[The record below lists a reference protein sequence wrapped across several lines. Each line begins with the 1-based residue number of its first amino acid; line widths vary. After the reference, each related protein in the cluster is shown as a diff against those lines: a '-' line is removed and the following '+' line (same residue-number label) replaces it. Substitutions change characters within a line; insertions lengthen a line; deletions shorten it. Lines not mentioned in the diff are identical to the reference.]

1 LLQALKCDANAADES
16 DNMTI
21 KTVLITGCSSGIG
34 FCFAVGLQKRGYRVL
49 ATVRNA
55 EDAKRLEDLGLE
67 VLLLDYAYSA
77 SVQACAAEV
86 ARRGAGKL
94 FALVNNGAAGQP
106 GAVEDISRGVLEK
119 QFAANFF
126 GWHELTILC
135 LPLLRA
141 NGGGHIV
148 NVSSVL
154 GLVAFKWRGAYNA
167 TKFALEGL
175 TDTLRLELRG
185 SGIAVSTLEPGPIA
199 SRFVETALKNFELNI
214 DFDKSN
220 YKSEYNAQR
229 ARLGKGGSNRFK
241 LPPEAVL
248 DKLIHAIE
256 SGRPKAHYYVT
267 VPTYLAGFARRVFPQ
282 GLQDRF
288 LNWISDQ

>member
-1 LLQALKCDANAADES
+1 
-16 DNMTI
+16 MTA

-34 FCFAVGLQKRGYRVL
+34 YCFAIGLQKRGYRVL
-49 ATVRNA
+49 ATVRNG
-55 EDAKRLEDLGLE
+55 EDAKRLESLGLE
-67 VLLLDYAYSA
+67 VLLLDYAHSD
-77 SVQACAAEV
+77 SVQTCAAEV
-86 ARRGAGKL
+86 AKRCDGKL

-106 GAVEDISRGVLEK
+106 GAVEDLSRSVLEK

-126 GWHELTILC
+126 GWHELTVLC

-141 NGGGHIV
+141 NGAGHIV
-148 NVSSVL
+148 NISSVL

-185 SGIAVSTLEPGPIA
+185 SGIAVSSIEPGPIA

-214 DFDKSN
+214 DVENSN
-220 YKSEYNAQR
+220 YKHAYEAQR

-248 DKLIHAIE
+248 KKLIHAIE

-267 VPTYLAGFARRVFPQ
+267 VPTYLAGFVRRIFPQ
-282 GLQDRF
+282 AWQDVF